1 MRWLIG
7 IAALLVLVGVGWV
20 AVFNAEPVVVHL
32 GPERTHTLPLAQALL
47 ATFAAG
53 ALVVGLLAGMQA
65 GARGLR
71 RWQAARRAARLS
83 DQARAVAHA
92 RNLVWTGQHAQA
104 RATLLRG
111 TPGLP
116 EDATR
121 LALVAESYLAE
132 DEPATAR
139 ALLEQGIAR
148 FGYDVRLLDL
158 LAQAASATG
167 DPHAAIE
174 AIERARLAEPESPRL
189 MRRLRDLYAA
199 ESRWED
205 ARALQEQL
213 LLRMHTPAAL
223 AAEERVLRGFRY
235 EAALV
240 DPDGRRAARRLVGIT
255 REAPDFVAAFVSAG
269 DLLAREGRTFA
280 ARRVWE
286 RGLRH
291 QPAAV
296 LLDRLAQ
303 HWVATGHAERA
314 TRLYRRAMRRHPDA
328 EAVPLLL
335 ARHLLA
341 RGEMADAGTA
351 LDAMPTGAAD
361 RPAALLLRADLL
373 RRQQQPDQAAD
384 AYARAIAGLHAG
396 YRCTSCRATEAEW
409 TGCCPSC
416 RRWDTLRAAA
426 EAD

>member
-1 MRWLIG
+1 MRWLIA

-20 AVFNAEPVVVHL
+20 AVFNAEPVVLHL
-32 GPERTHTLPLAQALL
+32 GPVRTHTLPLAQALL
-47 ATFAAG
+47 VAFAAG
-53 ALVVGLLAGMQA
+53 ALVVGLTAGMQA

-71 RWQAARRAARLS
+71 RWQAARRAQRQS
-83 DQARAVAHA
+83 EQARAMAHA
-92 RNLVWTGQHAQA
+92 RRLAWTGEHAQA
-104 RATLLRG
+104 RAAILRG

-116 EDATR
+116 EDAIRT
-121 LALVAESYLAE
+121 ALVAESYLAE

-148 FGYDVRLLDL
+148 FGNDVRLLDL

-167 DPHAAIE
+167 ESRAAIE

-240 DPDGRRAARRLVGIT
+240 DPEPRRGARRLVGIT
-255 REAPDFVAAFVSAG
+255 REAPDFVPAFVSAG
-269 DLLAREGRTFA
+269 DLLARDGRTFA

-303 HWVATGHAERA
+303 LWVGTGRA
-314 TRLYRRAMRRHPDA
+314 DRAARVYRRTMRRHPEA
-328 EAVPLLL
+328 EALPLLL

-341 RGEMADAGTA
+341 QGEMTEAATV
-351 LDAMPTGAAD
+351 LDGVPAPAAD
-361 RPAALLLRADLL
+361 RPATLLLRAELL
-373 RRQQQPDQAAD
+373 RRQQQPEPAAD
-384 AYARAIAGLHAG
+384 AYARALAGTATG
-396 YRCTSCRATEAEW
+396 YRCTSCRAVEAEW

-416 RRWDTLRAAA
+416 RQWDTLRMTA
-426 EAD
+426 EGG